1 MHEASIAISIIEI
14 AEDHCRKEGYESIQ
28 SINVR
33 IGSASGVLP
42 GALGMAFEI
51 VRHDTLAAGAVL
63 NVEEVP
69 LGGTCNDCGDP
80 FQTDDQFIL
89 ACPACGGK
97 NFSMHTG
104 REMEIIEIE
113 VE

>member
-14 AEDHCRKEGYESIQ
+14 AEEHCKRDGYSTIK

-42 GALGMAFEI
+42 GAMAMAFEI
-51 VRHDTLAAGAVL
+51 VRNDTMAASAVL

-69 LGGTCNDCGDP
+69 LGGTCRECDKA
-80 FQTDDQFIL
+80 FTTEEQFIL

-97 NFSMHTG
+97 DFSMDTG
-104 REMEIIEIE
+104 REMEITEIE